1 MGKIRMLSDSL
12 IGKIAAG
19 EVVERPVS
27 ALKELVENSLDAGAS
42 AVTAEIREG
51 GLSYMRVTDNGCGI
65 DESDL
70 RLAFERHATSKITK
84 EQDLFSIQSLG
95 FRGEALA
102 SIAAVSHVV
111 MTTRTSAV
119 DTGLKVT
126 NEGGRI
132 QKIEEAA
139 CTVGT
144 TITVTDLFFNTPVRK
159 GFMKKA
165 SAEATAV
172 YELMSQFILSRPDV
186 SFRYINDGK
195 TMLHSPGDGQLASAA
210 LTVFGA
216 KAVKTMRTV
225 DGRANG
231 ILLKGYVGIGENA
244 RGNRGQEYFFI
255 NGRMMHSSVLSAALE
270 NACRERVMIGKFPVC
285 ALQITIAYE
294 AVDVN
299 VHPNK
304 LEVRFRDEAA
314 VSEAVMSLVLEAL
327 KDSDAFESPVRM
339 NLVPER
345 KNTPAAET
353 TREELAEG
361 LKKPD
366 TAAGVKAVVSVAD
379 KVPDFPVRS
388 VSEAIPVMH
397 EKQES
402 LRPFTRPQQQ
412 AAKEPAPPTVD
423 SADRTPDRKAPVPMP
438 VPMERKEETAEQVNT
453 ILPEIRKTMKVFG
466 ALFNT
471 FILVEY
477 EDQLLLVDQHAVHE
491 RLLFDKLMK
500 EHAGQNM
507 GQELL
512 VPMVISVSGKEQ
524 SLIEENRELL
534 ESIGL
539 IIESFGSHEAAVRT
553 IPMVL
558 GTAETEDYIREAL
571 DELERTHTLTFEKK
585 RADLLQTAC
594 KHAVKGGEKLT
605 DDQLRSILDEMIE
618 KKVTPTCPHG
628 RPLVVAITHRELDRK
643 FKRIQG

>member
-1 MGKIRMLSDSL
+1 MSKIQMLSESL

-27 ALKELVENSLDAGAS
+27 ALKELVENSLDAGSS

-51 GLSYMRVTDNGCGI
+51 GLSYIRVTDNGCGI
-65 DESDL
+65 EESDI
-70 RLAFERHATSKITK
+70 RLAFERHATSKISK
-84 EQDLFSIQSLG
+84 EPDLYSIRTLG

-111 MTTRTSAV
+111 MTTRTKAD

-132 QKIEEAA
+132 LKIEETA
-139 CTVGT
+139 CTPGT

-165 SAEATAV
+165 STEAAAV

-210 LTVFGA
+210 LTVFGT
-216 KAVKTMRTV
+216 KAVKSMKKV

-244 RGNRGQEYFFI
+244 RGNRGQEFFFI
-255 NGRMMHSSVLSAALE
+255 NGRMMHSSVLAASLE
-270 NACRERVMIGKFPVC
+270 TACRERVMIGKFPVC
-285 ALQITIAYE
+285 ALQMTIAYE

-304 LEVRFRDEAA
+304 LEVRFRDETA
-314 VSEAVMSLVLEAL
+314 VGEAVTTLVLEAL
-327 KDSDAFESPVRM
+327 KEPDAFDTPVRM
-339 NLVPER
+339 QLTPER
-345 KNTPAAET
+345 KSILTAAP
-353 TREELAEG
+353 TREEIAEG
-361 LKKPD
+361 LLKPD
-366 TAAGVKAVVSVAD
+366 AAGGKATVAITSRLPEFAA
-379 KVPDFPVRS
+379 VPAA
-388 VSEAIPVMH
+388 SEHAVIH
-397 EKQES
+397 EKPEEV
-402 LRPFTRPQQQ
+402 RPFQR
-412 AAKEPAPPTVD
+412 PAPKTDVQP
-423 SADRTPDRKAPVPMP
+423 A
-438 VPMERKEETAEQVNT
+438 EEEKRQYNSEQSPQKPENTEQINT
-453 ILPEIRKTMKVFG
+453 ILPDIKKDMKIFG

-477 EDQLLLVDQHAVHE
+477 EDQLMLVDQHAVHE
-491 RLLFDKLMK
+491 RLLFDRLMN
-500 EHAGQNM
+500 EHAGQNL

-512 VPMVISVSGKEQ
+512 VPIVISVSGKEQ
-524 SLIEENRELL
+524 ALIDENRSLL

-539 IIESFGSHEAAVRT
+539 VCESFGEHEAAVRT
-553 IPMVL
+553 IPVVL
-558 GTAETEDYIREAL
+558 GEAAAESFIREIL

-594 KHAVKGGEKLT
+594 KHAVKGGEALNE
-605 DDQLRSILDEMIE
+605 DQLRSLLEEMIE

>member
-1 MGKIRMLSDSL
+1 MRMGKIRMLSDSL

-51 GLSYMRVTDNGCGI
+51 GLSYIRVTDNGSGI
-65 DESDL
+65 EESDL
-70 RLAFERHATSKITK
+70 RLAFERHATSKISQ
-84 EQDLFSIQSLG
+84 EPDLFSIHTLG

-102 SIAAVSHVV
+102 SIAAVSHTV
-111 MTTRTSAV
+111 MTTRTAAR

-165 SAEATAV
+165 SVEAAAAG
-172 YELMSQFILSRPDV
+172 EMMSQFILSRPDV
-186 SFRYINDGK
+186 SFRYISDGK
-195 TMLHSPGDGQLASAA
+195 IMLHSPGDGQLVSAA
-210 LTVFGA
+210 MTVFGA

-255 NGRMMHSSVLSAALE
+255 NGRMMHSSILSAALE
-270 NACRERVMIGKFPVC
+270 TACRERVMIGKFPVC

-304 LEVRFRDEAA
+304 LEVRFRDESA
-314 VSEAVMSLVLEAL
+314 VSEAVMSLILDAL
-327 KDSDAFESPVRM
+327 KEPDAFSAPVLM
-339 NLVPER
+339 QLTAEDKSGKAFLPE
-345 KNTPAAET
+345 KEKVF
-353 TREELAEG
+353 EG
-361 LKKPD
+361 LKKDNRTCGKATVTVTDRIPD
-366 TAAGVKAVVSVAD
+366 LTPAAKPAEPHAL
-379 KVPDFPVRS
+379 KEHTEF
-388 VSEAIPVMH
+388 
-397 EKQES
+397 
-402 LRPFTRPQQQ
+402 RPFIRPEPETRERIPET
-412 AAKEPAPPTVD
+412 ASSAPAVKSPAPEQ
-423 SADRTPDRKAPVPMP
+423 K
-438 VPMERKEETAEQVNT
+438 KEDNAEQVNT

-491 RLLFDKLMK
+491 RLLFDRLMA
-500 EHAGQNM
+500 EHAEQNL

-524 SLIEENRELL
+524 ALIEENRELL

-539 IIESFGSHEAAVRT
+539 VLESFGAQETAVRT
-553 IPMVL
+553 IPMIL
-558 GTAETEDYIREAL
+558 GEAETERFVREVL
-571 DELERTHTLTFEKK
+571 DELERSHTLTFEKR

-594 KHAVKGGEKLT
+594 KHAVKGGEALT
-605 DDQLRSILDEMIE
+605 EDQLRSILDEMIR

-628 RPLVVAITHRELDRK
+628 RPLVVSITHRELDRK

>member
-1 MGKIRMLSDSL
+1 MGKIKMLSDSL

-27 ALKELVENSLDAGAS
+27 ALKELVENSVDAGAS

-51 GLSYMRVTDNGCGI
+51 GLAYIRVTDNGCGI
-65 DESDL
+65 EESDL
-70 RLAFERHATSKITK
+70 RLAFERHATSKISN
-84 EQDLFSIQSLG
+84 EPDLFSIRTLG

-111 MTTRTSAV
+111 MTTRTKNN
-119 DTGLKVT
+119 DIGMKVT

-132 QKIEEAA
+132 LKIEEAA
-139 CTVGT
+139 CTPGT

-159 GFMKKA
+159 GFMRKA
-165 SAEATAV
+165 SSEATAV
-172 YELMSQFILSRPDV
+172 YELMSQFILSRPDI
-186 SFRYINDGK
+186 SFRYINEGK

-225 DGRANG
+225 SGRANG

-255 NGRMMHSSVLSAALE
+255 NGRMMHNSILSAAVE
-270 NACRERVMIGKFPVC
+270 TACRERVMIGKFPLC
-285 ALQITIAYE
+285 ALQLTIAYE

-304 LEVRFRDEAA
+304 LEVRFRDESA

-327 KDSDAFESPVRM
+327 KDPDAFE
-339 NLVPER
+339 VPAVMQLASE
-345 KNTPAAET
+345 KKDGKALKPSAEEI
-353 TREELAEG
+353 RSG
-361 LKKPD
+361 LQKPD
-366 TAAGVKAVVSVAD
+366 TTEGKAVVTVAERL
-379 KVPDFPVRS
+379 PDFSAVKATSPNNLMRENPAELKPFIRPV
-388 VSEAIPVMH
+388 PK
-397 EKQES
+397 EK
-402 LRPFTRPQQQ
+402 
-412 AAKEPAPPTVD
+412 KEPAAAEPQIPVKE
-423 SADRTPDRKAPVPMP
+423 AENLKPLIRKA
-438 VPMERKEETAEQVNT
+438 ENAEQIST
-453 ILPEIRKTMKVFG
+453 ILPEIRKDMKIFG

-491 RLLFDKLMK
+491 RLLFDRLMK

-512 VPMVISVSGKEQ
+512 VPMIVSVSGKEQ
-524 SLIEENRELL
+524 SLIEENRGLL

-539 IIESFGSHEAAVRT
+539 VCESFGAHETAVRT

-558 GTAETEDYIREAL
+558 GEAETEGFIREIL
-571 DELERTHTLTFEKK
+571 DELERTNTLTFEKK

-594 KHAVKGGEKLT
+594 KHAVKGGEALPE
-605 DDQLRSILDEMIE
+605 DQLRSILDEMIE

>member
-1 MGKIRMLSDSL
+1 MGKIRMLSDGL

-51 GLSYMRVTDNGCGI
+51 GLSYIRVTDNGCGI
-65 DESDL
+65 EESDL
-70 RLAFERHATSKITK
+70 RLAFERHATSKISK
-84 EQDLFSIQSLG
+84 EPDLFSIQTLG

-111 MTTRTSAV
+111 MTTRTAGD

-126 NEGGRI
+126 NEGG
-132 QKIEEAA
+132 KIIKISEAA

-165 SAEATAV
+165 SAEAAAV
-172 YELMSQFILSRPDV
+172 YELMSQFVLSRPDV
-186 SFRYINDGK
+186 SFRYISDGK
-195 TMLHSPGDGQLASAA
+195 TILHSPGDGQLASAA

-216 KAVKTMRTV
+216 KAVKTMKAV

-255 NGRMMHSSVLSAALE
+255 NGRMMHSSILSAALE
-270 NACRERVMIGKFPVC
+270 TACRERVMIGKFPVC

-304 LEVRFRDEAA
+304 LEVRFRDENA
-314 VSEAVMSLVLEAL
+314 VSEALTSLVLEAL
-327 KDSDAFESPVRM
+327 KEHDLFETPVQIQ
-339 NLVPER
+339 LEPEK
-345 KNTPAAET
+345 KNIQENRPS
-353 TREELAEG
+353 REEVREG
-361 LKKPD
+361 LRRPD
-366 TAAGVKAVVSVAD
+366 AAGGGKAAVTVTD
-379 KVPDFPVRS
+379 RVPDIPS
-388 VSEAIPVMH
+388 VLSVMR
-397 EKQES
+397 EEPREI
-402 LRPFTRPQQQ
+402 RPFNRPVYE
-412 AAKEPAPPTVD
+412 KESQTAVSSANVTEKYQEIRPAP
-423 SADRTPDRKAPVPMP
+423 AWKN
-438 VPMERKEETAEQVNT
+438 ENAEQVNT
-453 ILPEIRKTMKVFG
+453 ILPEIRKTMKIFG

-477 EDQLLLVDQHAVHE
+477 EDRLLLIDQHAVHE
-491 RLLFDKLMK
+491 RLLFDRLMK

-524 SLIEENRELL
+524 ALIDENRGLL

-539 IIESFGSHEAAVRT
+539 VLESFGSHEAAVRT
-553 IPMVL
+553 IPVVL
-558 GTAETEDYIREAL
+558 GEAETERFIREVL
-571 DELERTHTLTFEKK
+571 DELEKTHTLTFEKK

-594 KHAVKGGEKLT
+594 KHAVKGGEALQE
-605 DDQLRSILDEMIE
+605 DQLRSILDEMISRN
-618 KKVTPTCPHG
+618 VTPTCPHG

-643 FKRIQG
+643 FKRIQA

>member
-1 MGKIRMLSDSL
+1 MGKIRMLSDSM

-27 ALKELVENSLDAGAS
+27 AMKELIENSLDAGAS
-42 AVTAEIREG
+42 AITAEIREG
-51 GLSYMRVTDNGCGI
+51 GLAYIRVTDNGSGI

-70 RLAFERHATSKITK
+70 RMAFERHATSKISR
-84 EQDLFSIQSLG
+84 EPDLFSIQTLG

-111 MTTRTSAV
+111 MTTRTAGRE
-119 DTGLKVT
+119 TGLKVT
-126 NEGGRI
+126 NEGGKI

-139 CTVGT
+139 CTTGT

-165 SAEATAV
+165 GTEATAV
-172 YELMSQFILSRPDV
+172 SDLMEQFVLSRPDV

-195 TMLHSPGDGQLASAA
+195 TVLHSPGDGQMESAM

-216 KAVKTMRTV
+216 KAMKSMRKV
-225 DGRANG
+225 SGHASGIILNG
-231 ILLKGYVGIGENA
+231 FVGIGENA

-255 NGRMMHSSVLSAALE
+255 NHRMMHSSVLSSAVE
-270 NACRERVMIGKFPVC
+270 TACRERVMIGKFPVC
-285 ALQITIAYE
+285 ALHLQIAYE

-304 LEVRFRDEAA
+304 LEVRFRDERE
-314 VSEAVMSLVLEAL
+314 VGEAVMSLVLESL
-327 KDSDAFESPVRM
+327 QEKDAFEKPVPM
-339 NLVPER
+339 ILGAEKKKPETFMPPV
-345 KNTPAAET
+345 KPK
-353 TREELAEG
+353 EG

-366 TAAGVKAVVSVAD
+366 AVQKDAEVTIAKQIPPVSFENVGKPETPWTEMKETGMLPFIRPEIVKS
-379 KVPDFPVRS
+379 
-388 VSEAIPVMH
+388 
-397 EKQES
+397 
-402 LRPFTRPQQQ
+402 
-412 AAKEPAPPTVD
+412 EPASSQTVD
-423 SADRTPDRKAPVPMP
+423 SEQKPSGPASSAQ
-438 VPMERKEETAEQVNT
+438 EEKAEQVNT

-491 RLLFDKLMK
+491 RLLFDRLMK
-500 EHAGQNM
+500 ECAEEHI
-507 GQELL
+507 GQEML
-512 VPMVISVSGKEQ
+512 VPIVVSVSSREQ
-524 SLIEENRELL
+524 ALLEENREML

-539 IIESFGSHEAAVRT
+539 VIERFGDHDAAIRT
-553 IPMVL
+553 IPVVL
-558 GTAETEDYIREAL
+558 GEAETGSFIHEVLGEIEAA
-571 DELERTHTLTFEKK
+571 HALTMEKK
-585 RADLLQTAC
+585 RARILQSAC
-594 KHAVKGGEKLT
+594 KHAIKGGEALT
-605 DDQLRSILDEMIE
+605 EDELRGILDEMIE

-628 RPLVVAITHRELDRK
+628 RPLVVSISHRELDRK